1 MPGLAFSS
9 RTNLTGKGRANA
21 ALFISVP
28 SAPSFTN
35 RNLKVK
41 LRSAEFSQ
49 TRRFDFSY
57 LGVMSITRKDL
68 ETLRLL
74 RAFVRITD
82 PQKRE
87 EIIELVEKSAP
98 RKSDE
103 RSSS

>member
-1 MPGLAFSS
+1 MPGLAFFIPN
-9 RTNLTGKGRANA
+9 RFDRQGV
-21 ALFISVP
+21 ALMRPFLFRWFP
-28 SAPSFTN
+28 

-41 LRSAEFSQ
+41 LRSAEFNQ

-57 LGVMSITRKDL
+57 QGVMSITRKDL

-82 PQKRE
+82 PQKRK